1 MGTKEDNKISVIVPV
16 YNVEDYLDRCISS
29 LTGQTLNE
37 IQIILVDD
45 GSVDKSGVI
54 CDSYVTEDSRI
65 KIIHKENEGQ
75 GIARN
80 TGLKEATGKYICFL
94 DSDDYL
100 DEDTFEML
108 YEIMEGNQADLC
120 TYGYSIHMPAA
131 GSASKVGPASSA
143 GSAPTNEIIR
153 TPRISDRVYEGADVV
168 TKFVPHFFGD
178 DPDDDELRGFS
189 SCMSC
194 FRNDIIKE
202 NEIRFPSERE
212 YLSEDTV
219 FCLEYCKHVKRVFTT
234 SAVFYHYCQNGDS
247 FSQGYMPDKMPMTMK
262 MHDVLKGYAAQ
273 YGIEDIVKTRLSMYV
288 WVNLMA
294 ALKQEVRHA
303 DDMKKEKQQ
312 LHEDL
317 SDKNVQVVRPDDRAD
332 IRRTKKR
339 IQKLCMDSEICEAI
353 RGLKKSSIPL
363 KQKVLL
369 TSFLNKDVPAIVL
382 MCRIR
387 SSQRL

>member
-1 MGTKEDNKISVIVPV
+1 MEDHRISVIVPV
-16 YNVEDYLDRCISS
+16 YNVEDYLDRCITS

-45 GSVDKSGVI
+45 GSTDKSGVI
-54 CDSYVTEDSRI
+54 CDTYASEDSRI
-65 KIIHKENEGQ
+65 TVIHKENEGQ

-100 DEDTFEML
+100 DKNTCELLFET
-108 YEIMEGNQADLC
+108 MEGNHADLC
-120 TYGYSIHMPAA
+120 TYGYSIHVPAA
-131 GSASKVGPASSA
+131 GSSEDNKDGSASS
-143 GSAPTNEIIR
+143 NEIIR
-153 TPRISDRVYEGADVV
+153 TPRISDRLYEGADVV
-168 TKFVPHFFGD
+168 TKYVPHFFGD
-178 DPDDDELRGFS
+178 DPENDELRGFS

-194 FRNDIIKE
+194 FKNDIIRE
-202 NEIRFPSERE
+202 NDIRFPSERE
-212 YLSEDTV
+212 YLSEDTI
-219 FCLEYCKHVKRVFTT
+219 FCLEYCKHVKRVVTT
-234 SAVFYHYCQNGDS
+234 SSVFYHYCQNGDS

-262 MHDVLKGYAAQ
+262 MHDVLKGYADSYEIA
-273 YGIEDIVKTRLSMYV
+273 DIVKTRLSMYV

-294 ALKQEVRHA
+294 SLKQEVRHA
-303 DDMKKEKQQ
+303 DEMKE
-312 LHEDL
+312 ES
-317 SDKNVQVVRPDDRAD
+317 SDKHAD
-332 IRRTKKR
+332 IRRAKKR
-339 IQKLCMDSEICEAI
+339 IQKLCLDSEICDSI

-382 MCRIR
+382 LCRIR